1 MLPIVKLLASLAL
14 PRDEGSLIM
23 AIVLFVAGHNLT
35 ESSLFER
42 DVITQV
48 YLMFALALLAL
59 RPTPRASLEPA
70 RPAAT

>member
-1 MLPIVKLLASLAL
+1 VLPIVTRLASLAL

-23 AIVLFVAGHNLT
+23 AIILFVAGHNLT
-35 ESSLFER
+35 ESSLSER

-48 YLMFALALLAL
+48 YLMSALAPLAR
-59 RPTPRASLEPA
+59 RPTPRASIEPA